1 MSNPEMP
8 ISFCDPMSLRSFAVG
23 DVLNSGEI
31 VTRLDFDRRR
41 MYVRRA
47 TLYRRAAAKV
57 KSAVWGV
64 WWRIKCA
71 YYDLKDR
78 F

>member
-31 VTRLDFDRRR
+31 VTRLDFDHCR

-47 TLYRRAAAKV
+47 TLYRRAVAKM
-57 KSAVWGV
+57 KSAGLAA
-64 WWRIKCA
+64 WWRVRCA

>member
-1 MSNPEMP
+1 MNREMI

-31 VTRLDFDRRR
+31 VTRIEPGHCR

-47 TLYRRAAAKV
+47 TLYRRAVAKV
-57 KSAVWGV
+57 KSAVLNA
-64 WWRIKCA
+64 WWRIRCA